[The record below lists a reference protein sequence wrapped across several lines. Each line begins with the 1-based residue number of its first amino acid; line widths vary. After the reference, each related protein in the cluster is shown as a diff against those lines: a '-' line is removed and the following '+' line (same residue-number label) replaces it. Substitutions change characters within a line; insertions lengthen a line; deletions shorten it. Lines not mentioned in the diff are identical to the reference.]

1 MMVMRVLLW
10 KELLEQWRSYR
21 MLMVI
26 ALLTAFGIVGPLTA
40 RYLNEILAAIPNM
53 PQGLALVLPKPDV
66 TMSVEQLLKN
76 FAQFGLILAL
86 LVPMAAVAGEKTS
99 GTAAMTLSK
108 PVSRAAFLVAKLS
121 ALAITFA
128 LGVAA
133 GTAVGYAY
141 TGLLFTWM
149 PPAGFA
155 ALAALLLAYLLAY
168 VSITLM
174 ASTLMRSQLAAA
186 GLAFG
191 IAIVCGL
198 LSSVPTWGHYFPAGL
213 LPWAQQLALGAN
225 PPAEWAALAV
235 TLGVIPVMLG
245 IAWISLRRQEL

>member
-1 MMVMRVLLW
+1 
-10 KELLEQWRSYR
+10 
-21 MLMVI
+21 
-26 ALLTAFGIVGPLTA
+26 
-40 RYLNEILAAIPNM
+40 
-53 PQGLALVLPKPDV
+53 
-66 TMSVEQLLKN
+66 
-76 FAQFGLILAL
+76 
-86 LVPMAAVAGEKTS
+86 
-99 GTAAMTLSK
+99 
-108 PVSRAAFLVAKLS
+108 
-121 ALAITFA
+121 
-128 LGVAA
+128 
-133 GTAVGYAY
+133 
-141 TGLLFTWM
+141 M

-198 LSSVPTWGHYFPAGL
+198 LSSVPTWGRYFPAGL
-213 LPWAQQLALGAN
+213 LPWAQQLALGLN

-235 TLGVIPVMLG
+235 TLGVIPVVLG